1 MTVNPPMLVV
11 YTMEDTT
18 LEPIKVIQDYTSISY
33 TPKFDDVG
41 SFTLTMPFSKEYFKL
56 FLPENN
62 LEKVLLIEDGIV
74 GICQKIS
81 CDLKD
86 KSETLKIQG
95 SLGEAFLDN
104 SILNNYP
111 YQVPA
116 NPDVED
122 PYTIQSHIQYVLND
136 SAVLNNTLWEALR
149 FVPIQTD
156 TSFIPNNDVQVG
168 MSTFGE
174 FIRTLCKSCN
184 KGYKVRLNAQ
194 TRKLDFSLCDFTDRG
209 STSNSPVII
218 SRDFAAIS
226 SSKFS
231 LNTQQYKNKLRV
243 WTEFDVSDPHD
254 QHISAYM
261 SIDYDEYDKRPH
273 TKKEI
278 RADYIKVDVS
288 SEEQITTISQGYGRL
303 QANGKKALYDYSYVK
318 SYECNLQTENRENV
332 YKFGED
338 YQLGDVLCVRDSRL
352 DLTLDVRLLEYT
364 QTYNTSG
371 KYFDPTFGV
380 SQPTLNAV
388 LKKQKIIT

>member
-1 MTVNPPMLVV
+1 MLVNPPMLVL
-11 YTMEDTT
+11 YTMEDTE

-33 TPKFDDVG
+33 NPKFDDVG
-41 SFTLTMPFSKEYFKL
+41 SFTLTMPFSKEYFNL

-81 CDLKD
+81 CDLFN

-104 SILNNYP
+104 SIINSYP
-111 YQVPA
+111 YAVP
-116 NPDVED
+116 ED
-122 PYTIQSHIQYVLND
+122 LAYTIQSHIEYALTN
-136 SAVLNNTLWEALR
+136 SSLLRSTLWEALN

-156 TSFIPNNDVQVG
+156 TSFVPNNDVYSG
-168 MSTFGE
+168 RSTFGE

-184 KGYKVRLNAQ
+184 KGYKVRLNSQ
-194 TRKLDFSLCDFTDRG
+194 TQKLDFSLCDFTDRG
-209 STSNSPVII
+209 STSGSPVVI

-231 LNTQQYKNKLRV
+231 LNTQQYKNKITA
-243 WTEFDVSDPHD
+243 WAEFDVGS
-254 QHISAYM
+254 QHIVASIP
-261 SIDYDEYDKRPH
+261 IDYNEYDKIPH

-278 RADYIKVDVS
+278 RADYVKLDVS
-288 SEEQITTISQGYGRL
+288 SEEEITSVPQGYAIL

-318 SYECNLQTENRENV
+318 SYDCNLQTESQENV
-332 YKFGED
+332 YTFGQD
-338 YQLGDVLCVRDSRL
+338 YFLGDTLCVKDPKMNL
-352 DLTLDVRLLEYT
+352 VIDVRLLEYT

-380 SQPTLNAV
+380 SQPTLNSV
-388 LKKQKIIT
+388 LKKQKIIK